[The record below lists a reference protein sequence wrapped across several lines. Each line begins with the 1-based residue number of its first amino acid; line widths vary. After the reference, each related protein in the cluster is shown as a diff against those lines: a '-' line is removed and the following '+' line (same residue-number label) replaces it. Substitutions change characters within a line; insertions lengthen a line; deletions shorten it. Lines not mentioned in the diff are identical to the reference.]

1 MISIVDYGV
10 GNVQAFLN
18 LFYRLGIKAK
28 RANNIK
34 ALEEA
39 SHLILPGVGHFDYAM
54 KKLNNSG
61 LRDPLEKLVINS
73 KIPLLGI
80 CVGMQMLADTSDE
93 GDLPGLGWIS
103 GSVRAFSD
111 NKNSSKLPLPHMGL
125 NTLIINK
132 SRDLFS
138 VNDKEISEFYFLHS
152 YYFDAKDRTVVS
164 ATSNYGFN
172 FDTAISSE
180 NIYGVQFHPEKSHK
194 WGEILLENFSKI

>member
-28 RANNIK
+28 RANSIK

-61 LRDPLEKLVINS
+61 LRDSLEKLVINS

-80 CVGMQMLADTSDE
+80 CVGMQMLADTSNE

-103 GSVRAFSD
+103 GNVRAFSD
-111 NKNSSKLPLPHMGL
+111 NKNSSKLPLPHMGW
-125 NTLIINK
+125 NKLIINK
-132 SRDLFS
+132 SGDLFS

>member
-18 LFYRLGIKAK
+18 LFHRLGIKAK

-61 LRDPLEKLVINS
+61 LRDSLEKLVINS

-80 CVGMQMLADTSDE
+80 CVGMQMLADTSNE
-93 GDLPGLGWIS
+93 GDLQGLGWIS
-103 GSVRAFSD
+103 
-111 NKNSSKLPLPHMGL
+111 
-125 NTLIINK
+125 
-132 SRDLFS
+132 
-138 VNDKEISEFYFLHS
+138 
-152 YYFDAKDRTVVS
+152 
-164 ATSNYGFN
+164 
-172 FDTAISSE
+172 
-180 NIYGVQFHPEKSHK
+180 
-194 WGEILLENFSKI
+194 

>member
-111 NKNSSKLPLPHMGL
+111 NKNSSKLPLPHMGW